1 MGREKSRKRRPY
13 WRKERAVEKAIDGK
27 PYRKGKAGR
36 GEKGTTGR
44 GEKGAAKGRKCKRV
58 GRKGPR
64 HAFRINYTA
73 RFPLPYHPPRRPTI
87 HTVSRRPSL
96 PVPSSVPSG
105 PVGQIRPG
113 TALQERVEGRLW
125 KRRETASFAFTEK
138 RLAFGIYRIG
148 PPAGCRSGRTRRLR
162 GARTGV
168 SVGKWSGRP
177 LAASE
182 RGPPAYG
189 CSVGGQRGTFG
200 LSRRRVG
207 RRSDRRDQWCRK
219 HLVSCL
225 SSPGIMGLHQ

>member
-1 MGREKSRKRRPY
+1 MESRIERERLEGE
-13 WRKERAVEKAIDGK
+13 RKERPEEERRER
-27 PYRKGKAGR
+27 P
-36 GEKGTTGR
+36 E
-44 GEKGAAKGRKCKRV
+44 GRKCKRV

-73 RFPLPYHPPRRPTI
+73 RFPLPTIRPDGPPSTRSAVAHPFR
-87 HTVSRRPSL
+87 SRRSHHSL
-96 PVPSSVPSG
+96 SRRSG
-105 PVGQIRPG
+105 PARPG

-207 RRSDRRDQWCRK
+207 RHSDRRGQWCRK
-219 HLVSCL
+219 QLV
-225 SSPGIMGLHQ
+225 

>member
-1 MGREKSRKRRPY
+1 MESRIERERL
-13 WRKERAVEKAIDGK
+13 EG
-27 PYRKGKAGR
+27 

-44 GEKGAAKGRKCKRV
+44 GEKRTAKGRKCKRV

-64 HAFRINYTA
+64 HAFCINYTA
-73 RFPLPYHPPRRPTI
+73 RFPLPTIRPDGPPSTRSAVVR
-87 HTVSRRPSL
+87 
-96 PVPSSVPSG
+96 

-138 RLAFGIYRIG
+138 RPAFGIYRIG
-148 PPAGCRSGRTRRLR
+148 PPAGCRSGRARRLR

-182 RGPPAYG
+182 RRPPAYG

-225 SSPGIMGLHQ
+225 SSPGIMGLHQQERSKAHVQAFKYQHYAIGQ